1 MIILIILTIAVFAS
15 WTLIPHRL
23 TRYIIGSLFTVL
35 FTALIID
42 IVANMTHHFGMEKET
57 ITEPEK
63 QIYSAGSTKSPT
75 NMLIANEI
83 GNNSYNYV
91 MVYKENKNDDKPSA
105 HFKPSTS
112 KVDLSD
118 SIKKHAFY
126 RTADVDQA
134 TVKTTKTYWTWKN
147 DFYRYLFDFGNN
159 KKELIKQTSIVTVP
173 NDTWVVLDAKQAKQ
187 LQKNQM
193 ASSKSQNRIKKE
205 LQNKMIAYKQS
216 HPKASEK
223 QLENYINDQKQRL
236 ATKQI
241 KEMLK

>member
-15 WTLIPHRL
+15 WTLIPHKF
-23 TRYIIGSLFTVL
+23 TRYVVGTLLTILFTVL
-35 FTALIID
+35 IIG

-57 ITEPEK
+57 INEPEK
-63 QIYSAGSTKSPT
+63 QIYSAGSSKSPT

-83 GNNSYNYV
+83 GNDSFNYV
-91 MVYKENKNDDKPSA
+91 MVYKAHKNDDKPSTQ
-105 HFKPSTS
+105 FKPST
-112 KVDLSD
+112 KKEDLSD
-118 SIKKHAFY
+118 SIKKQAFY

-134 TVKTTKTYWTWKN
+134 TVKTTKTNWTWKN

-193 ASSKSQNRIKKE
+193 ASLKSQNRIKKE

-223 QLENYINDQKQRL
+223 ELKNYINDEKQRL